1 MADSDCNIFLISPPD
16 VAPPPLPVTMATVGG
31 AGGSSVCLLTDLDP
45 SIENESAS
53 MMAFALSTP
62 TKDDPRDF
70 LDAFD

>member
-1 MADSDCNIFLISPPD
+1 M
-16 VAPPPLPVTMATVGG
+16 APPPLPVTMATVGG
-31 AGGSSVCLLTDLDP
+31 ASMAGSGSGVCLLTDLDP